1 MSNVSREAFLSVL
14 PSVLNPKEKL
24 AQVIAD
30 ELIGLYNDNDL
41 LRIYARIDELD
52 EQLLDIL
59 AYDYKIDWW
68 DKGLTLAEKRRT
80 LREHWAVHRSL
91 GTVGAVEK
99 AVSAIY
105 ETEVSEWYEYDGKP
119 YHYKLVCD
127 TGGEI
132 PDHDKFTAIL
142 EKRKYYDNLRSI
154 LEAVTFVI
162 RRTTPTTYV
171 GTALHNAEIVTYQIA
186 GIDPDDYTWLVDEE
200 ENMLLDGDGSVLLD
214 A

>member
-14 PSVLNPKEKL
+14 PSVLSPKEKL

-30 ELIGLYNDNDL
+30 ELIGLYNDTDL

-59 AYDYKIDWW
+59 AYDFKIDWW
-68 DKGLTLAEKRRT
+68 DKGLTLDEKRRT
-80 LREHWAVHRSL
+80 VKDHFAVHRYL
-91 GTVGAVEK
+91 GTAGAVEK

-105 ETEVSEWYEYDGKP
+105 ETEVAEWYEYDGKP

-127 TGGEI
+127 TGGEF
-132 PDHDKFTAIL
+132 PDYDKFTAIL

-154 LEAVTFVI
+154 LDAVTFVI

-171 GTALHNAEIVTYQIA
+171 GTALHNASEMMYLLD
-186 GIDPDDYTWLVDEE
+186 GIDLEDYTWLIDEE
-200 ENMLLDGDGSVLLD
+200 DDMLLDGDGLVLFV
-214 A
+214 